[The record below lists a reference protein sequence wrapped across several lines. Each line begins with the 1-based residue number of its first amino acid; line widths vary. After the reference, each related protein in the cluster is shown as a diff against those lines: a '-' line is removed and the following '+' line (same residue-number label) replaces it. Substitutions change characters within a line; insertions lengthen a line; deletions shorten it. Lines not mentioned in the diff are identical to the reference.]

1 VDDVGHQVAPDL
13 ASVRNKSANDL
24 LISIL
29 DPNREAQPNF
39 NTYTAETK
47 EGRIFSGIIAAED
60 ANSITLRRAEARQD
74 VVLRSNLEELIS
86 NGISL
91 MPEGLEQ
98 EISRQD
104 LANVIAFVKTI
115 GK

>member
-1 VDDVGHQVAPDL
+1 MNDVGHQVAPDL

-24 LISIL
+24 IISIL

-47 EGRIFSGIIAAED
+47 DGRVFSGIIAAED
-60 ANSITLRRAEARQD
+60 ANSITLRRAEAKQD
-74 VVLRSNLEELIS
+74 VVLRSNIEELIS

-91 MPEGLEQ
+91 MPEGLEK
-98 EISRQD
+98 ELSRQD
-104 LANVIAFVKTI
+104 LANVIAFIQTI
-115 GK
+115 GQ